1 MREYC
6 IFSAN
11 YIPNIGGVER
21 YTYYLAQNLAG
32 RGNRVT
38 IVTNNV
44 FGLHEIEE
52 KGLVRVVRLPC
63 FPLMRGRFPVPKC
76 GAAFFRIWK
85 RVKERHYDL
94 VIVNTR
100 FYVHSLLGAAMAKGQ
115 KTKCITVEH
124 GTTHLTFGNGF
135 LDIVEHV
142 YEHAVTGILRCLC
155 KEYYGVSKA
164 CCAWS
169 AHFGI
174 RSRGVLYNA
183 VDVREIEGV
192 LQNIRVPL
200 RKRLGIKEGTVVI
213 AYAGRLVPEKGI
225 RQLLE
230 SIKWLDEWGSFEVCL
245 LLAGE
250 GRLYSEVEKSCKEN
264 VRLLGR
270 LAFSEVIELL
280 DGTDIFCL
288 PSVSEGFP
296 TTVLEAAACG
306 CFVVTTKTGGA
317 RELIVSD
324 EYGMILPDNRAK
336 TLKDALLRASLNP
349 RYRREA
355 AERCRQRLV
364 KEFTWETTTDK
375 VEEIAGEN
383 V

>member
-1 MREYC
+1 M
-6 IFSAN
+6 
-11 YIPNIGGVER
+11 
-21 YTYYLAQNLAG
+21 
-32 RGNRVT
+32 
-38 IVTNNV
+38 
-44 FGLHEIEE
+44 
-52 KGLVRVVRLPC
+52 
-63 FPLMRGRFPVPKC
+63 
-76 GAAFFRIWK
+76 
-85 RVKERHYDL
+85 
-94 VIVNTR
+94 
-100 FYVHSLLGAAMAKGQ
+100 
-115 KTKCITVEH
+115 
-124 GTTHLTFGNGF
+124 
-135 LDIVEHV
+135 
-142 YEHAVTGILRCLC
+142 
-155 KEYYGVSKA
+155 
-164 CCAWS
+164 
-169 AHFGI
+169 
-174 RSRGVLYNA
+174 
-183 VDVREIEGV
+183 
-192 LQNIRVPL
+192 
-200 RKRLGIKEGTVVI
+200 VI